1 MFQAIYQSLTS
12 SLPSA
17 RVIQSTQMR
26 HMSKYLSKSA
36 GKRLPL
42 SPKHVRKGFYKG
54 NGSTKEGRFTGKA
67 GRFVLNK
74 DMMLELVV
82 PDLTGF
88 QLKPYI
94 ARTVPKKPPN

>member
-1 MFQAIYQSLTS
+1 MFQTIYQSLTS
-12 SLPSA
+12 SLPST
-17 RVIQSTQMR
+17 RMVQCTQMR

-42 SPKHVRKGFYKG
+42 TPKHVRKGFYKG
-54 NGSTKEGRFTGKA
+54 NGSTKEGKFTGKA
-67 GRFVLNK
+67 GRFVLDK
-74 DMMLELVV
+74 EMMLELVV